1 MEYAAGDWDDLPPDG
16 AQEQCGAV
24 SRDRAALHHFKLAG
38 TQLTGFTS
46 TKVQIPTQKCY
57 AQAEFERWAP
67 SVTAIVYRGNPAERK
82 VLFNEHMKDG
92 KFNVLIV
99 QFELVMDKQDA
110 KRLKVLS
117 LLALLV
123 QKYRH

>member
-1 MEYAAGDWDDLPPDG
+1 M
-16 AQEQCGAV
+16 
-24 SRDRAALHHFKLAG
+24 
-38 TQLTGFTS
+38 
-46 TKVQIPTQKCY
+46 
-57 AQAEFERWAP
+57 
-67 SVTAIVYRGNPAERK
+67 YRGNPVERK
-82 VLFNEHMKDG
+82 ALFNEHMKDG

-110 KRLKVLS
+110 KRLKVLT

>member
-1 MEYAAGDWDDLPPDG
+1 M
-16 AQEQCGAV
+16 
-24 SRDRAALHHFKLAG
+24 
-38 TQLTGFTS
+38 
-46 TKVQIPTQKCY
+46 
-57 AQAEFERWAP
+57 
-67 SVTAIVYRGNPAERK
+67 TAIVYRGNPAERK